1 MSFAQRQR
9 DRRPQMET
17 TKAVTAIVATLSFAF
32 IAAVIFGI
40 I

>member
-1 MSFAQRQR
+1 
-9 DRRPQMET
+9 MET
-17 TKAVTAIVATLSFAF
+17 TDPVTAIVATLSFAF

>member
-1 MSFAQRQR
+1 MK
-9 DRRPQMET
+9 T
-17 TKAVTAIVATLSFAF
+17 TNAMTAIGATLSFAF